1 MSAKFK
7 HTNTHSQTQNLG
19 IGTIAWTANDDEGR
33 LRIDTIAQRARESG
47 LDFFDTAERETPPG
61 SPPPLITTFVS
72 FHPPPRDVTPSS
84 SPTNRVLLLLR
95 TPPMEILRPDDT

>member
-7 HTNTHSQTQNLG
+7 HTKTHSQTQNLG

-47 LDFFDTAERETPPG
+47 LDFFDTAERETPPA

-72 FHPPPRDVTPSS
+72 FHPPRDVTPSS
-84 SPTNRVLLLLR
+84 SPTN
-95 TPPMEILRPDDT
+95 